1 MSGTTPTP
9 PSRWSET
16 PTRPNQSTPSPT
28 MSRSEKLAK
37 LRDTTAKLSQ
47 GMTPPPIPLPE
58 YMIKAQTDLEGSR
71 SSSCSE
77 IMVETH
83 MMESSLIDVTDI
95 HGDSM
100 MTVKDKREFFEEAQ
114 KAEVCRTYVRKD
126 PIDIPDQ
133 IPETIN
139 PIVITERLGSD
150 TENVE
155 PEKKSSLVED
165 IPSFDIKALKN
176 VFEMGEQA
184 HQYLR
189 EERKNPE
196 KQEEAP
202 EGFSQTKSVNE
213 HFSTVDEFGNTVIG
227 SKTETTSQSRSVTT
241 RGDPPTYADVVRG
254 NVPVLDVPPE
264 ASAEEL
270 LKNFQQ
276 TWAES
281 ENVFKNLGF
290 TVSEQ
295 HRSQTVSHQHQT
307 VSLSLTENTGA
318 RVRNVSGMSEE
329 GVSHGVAHS
338 KQAKLP

>member
-1 MSGTTPTP
+1 
-9 PSRWSET
+9 
-16 PTRPNQSTPSPT
+16 
-28 MSRSEKLAK
+28 
-37 LRDTTAKLSQ
+37 
-47 GMTPPPIPLPE
+47 MT
-58 YMIKAQTDLEGSR
+58 
-71 SSSCSE
+71 
-77 IMVETH
+77 
-83 MMESSLIDVTDI
+83 DVTDI

-114 KAEVCRTYVRKD
+114 KAEVCHPSVRKD
-126 PIDIPDQ
+126 PIDIPVRLGPDTEDNEPE
-133 IPETIN
+133 IPKSIDAHERILDDLPRVDLSRLVDKFESPQPKVYMRKE

-150 TENVE
+150 TDVE
-155 PEKKSSLVED
+155 SEKKSSLMED

-184 HQYLR
+184 HQHLR
-189 EERKNPE
+189 EERKNIE

-202 EGFSQTKSVNE
+202 EGFSQTKSVTEN
-213 HFSTVDEFGNTVIG
+213 FSTVDEFGNTVTG
-227 SKTETTSQSRSVTT
+227 SKMETTSRSQTVTA
-241 RGDPPTYADVVRG
+241 RGDPPTYAAVVRG

-307 VSLSLTENTGA
+307 VVTGKS
-318 RVRNVSGMSEE
+318 V
-329 GVSHGVAHS
+329 
-338 KQAKLP
+338 